1 MIYHKNWKDFL
12 SEGKSFADFGKGK
25 NQWTEIP
32 VTDLRDNENI
42 DLSLELY
49 DLIATAYA
57 NMKPPGHFDFKSP
70 EDIPG
75 SHDIWSAVDVDG
87 DETPDA
93 LRVGKNKPSGKKLT
107 ASGHDGSRAGKDAYV
122 AKTAEMLQTRG
133 YYAEMSKGIA
143 HLMIKY
149 YQVPHVENEE
159 TVRKVLGK
167 EIQWIGPHPD
177 GKYPEYNGWY
187 VRDISGHKELKI
199 MLGTP
204 NA

>member
-1 MIYHKNWKDFL
+1 MKYHEQWKGFIKEKKFSDF
-12 SEGKSFADFGKGK
+12 SKGKGK
-25 NQWTEIP
+25 WVDLNTS
-32 VTDLRDNENI
+32 DLRDKENI

-49 DLIATAYA
+49 DLISNAYA
-57 NMKPPGHFDFKSP
+57 NMDPPGHFDFKSP

-75 SHDIWSAVDVDG
+75 KHDIWSAVDVDG

-122 AKTAEMLQTRG
+122 AKTAEMLHSKG

-149 YQVPHVENEE
+149 YQVPHVEDEE
-159 TVRKVLGK
+159 IVRKVLGK
-167 EIQWIGPHPD
+167 EIQWIGAHPD

>member
-1 MIYHKNWKDFL
+1 MKFHKQWNNFL
-12 SEGKSFADFGKGK
+12 KEKKFADVSKGKGH
-25 NQWTEIP
+25 W
-32 VTDLRDNENI
+32 TDLEKSELQDQENV

-57 NMKPPGHFDFKSP
+57 PIGGNFDYKSP

-75 SHDIWSAVDVDG
+75 KADVWTAVDVDG

-93 LRVGKNKPSGKKLT
+93 LRVGKKKPSGTKLT
-107 ASGHDGSRAGKDAYV
+107 ASGHDGSKAGKDAYI
-122 AKTAEMLQTRG
+122 AKTAEMLHTKG

-149 YQVPHVENEE
+149 YQVPHVEDEE
-159 TVRKVLGK
+159 RVRRVLGK
-167 EIQWIGPHPD
+167 EIEWLGPHPE

-187 VRDISGHKELKI
+187 VRTISGHKELKI

-204 NA
+204 N

>member
-1 MIYHKNWKDFL
+1 MNKRWKTFIK
-12 SEGKSFADFGKGK
+12 EKKYADFSKGK
-25 NQWTEIP
+25 EQWTDIDKS
-32 VTDLRDNENI
+32 DLEDPENI
-42 DLSLELY
+42 DLSMELY

-57 NMKPPGHFDFKSP
+57 AIGGNFDFQSP

-75 SHDIWSAVDVDG
+75 NSDVWMAVDVDG
-87 DETPDA
+87 DEEPDA
-93 LRVGKNKPSGKKLT
+93 LRIGKTKPSGKKMT
-107 ASGHDGSRAGKDAYV
+107 AMGHDGSQAGKDAYV
-122 AKTAEMLQTRG
+122 SKTAELLTTNG

-149 YQVPHVENEE
+149 YQVPHVANEE

-167 EIQWIGPHPD
+167 EIEWIGAHPE
-177 GKYPEYNGWY
+177 GRYPEYNGWY
-187 VRDISGHKELKI
+187 MRDISGHKEMKI